1 MTQRRIR
8 PHPAFG
14 DPSALL
20 EPFLGH
26 VWMVMLSN
34 PGQTQGQDPERK
46 RHRDPLPQVAVPREI
61 FRDVSGVTRVGRWIP
76 TTWS

>member
-46 RHRDPLPQVAVPREI
+46 RHGDPLPQVHKLQFPEKS
-61 FRDVSGVTRVGRWIP
+61 SGMLAE
-76 TTWS
+76 